1 MRLLYV
7 INGFDPGG
15 AEHGLLT
22 LVEQGFFDGH
32 DLRVLAFCHGR
43 GPLADRIR
51 AALGDERVLI
61 VNAGNRLSTR
71 ACVAGAWAVWQQF
84 RRWEPDVAILSL
96 KQANVIGR
104 AVAVLFPSIRCVS
117 FEHIERYQARRFGW
131 VYQYLLYALSWRVE
145 EIWADC
151 QQTLDATGQ
160 YFTARARRHF
170 VVPLFTAHDHHPV
183 KTDYEQTGAFRVA
196 AAGRLVARKNFARLI
211 EAAAELAAHR
221 TLYVDIFGDGPERA
235 ALQARIERCG
245 LAECVHL
252 HGYRPD
258 WLEAATA
265 ADVFVNLSDNE
276 GFCIV
281 VAEAMSAGLP
291 VVATNVG
298 GIREYGIDRTNILTL
313 PEADPGR
320 VVATLDALSRD
331 PGRRAALG
339 RAARAHMRRLYEPEA
354 FRQLGRKIFDRG
366 EPTPGPYHDAA
377 TVRSV

>member
-61 VNAGNRLSTR
+61 VNAGKRLSAR
-71 ACVAGAWAVWQQF
+71 ACVSGAWAVWQQF
-84 RRWEPDVAILSL
+84 RQWRPDVAVLSL

-104 AVAVLFPSIRCVS
+104 AVAVFFPAIRCVS
-117 FEHIERYQARRFGW
+117 FEHIERYQARRLGW
-131 VYQYLLYALSWRVE
+131 IYQYLLYALSWRVD

-151 QQTLDATGQ
+151 QQTLDATEH
-160 YFTARARRHF
+160 YFTPRARRRF
-170 VVPLFTAHDHHPV
+170 VVPLFAAQDHPV
-183 KTDYEQTGAFRVA
+183 KAGYDPAGPFRVA
-196 AAGRLVARKNFARLI
+196 AAGRLVARKNFGALI
-211 EAAAELAAHR
+211 DAAAELAAHR
-221 TLYVDIFGDGPERA
+221 TLYVDIFGDGPGRA
-235 ALQARIERCG
+235 ALDARIQRAG
-245 LAECVHL
+245 LAECVRL
-252 HGYRPD
+252 HGYRSD

-281 VAEAMSAGLP
+281 VAEAMSAGMP

-339 RAARAHMRRLYEPEA
+339 RAARIHMRRLYAPEA
-354 FRQLGRKIFDRG
+354 FRQRGREIFDR
-366 EPTPGPYHDAA
+366 EEQAPDVYQDAA
-377 TVRSV
+377 TVRPA